1 MQPSGGVK
9 EEVTEKPKCAPT
21 ADKAGWVKKCSGG
34 FLGIWKD
41 RYILL
46 CKTKLLVYEDEDEQ
60 KCIETVELE
69 NYDRCQELRA
79 LLKRK
84 NRFLLIRSSGKKV
97 HDIKFQAQN
106 LEEKESW
113 MKALN
118 EGINRGKNKV
128 FDEVKV
134 DESLSL
140 EHKTRGRAKMGQ
152 GRRPPTRSHLKEV
165 AKCTSDGILR
175 LDLDE
180 VDNGPPDSTLP
191 LSNSANNVPPKE
203 TPKPPMPPAKPSVV
217 PEKENVDDNV
227 ANPEVKK
234 PLSPPLPPAKPF
246 KETISSSDD
255 LRSRDEESVSKEEHA
270 EGSVSSRDSK
280 ENLME
285 LSDKVTAAAPIP
297 PPKILSDKL
306 KVSWDESSCDP
317 ESMEELKPSERG
329 SQEHLAEAVLPD
341 TEKPPVPPKIL
352 SEKLR
357 ATVNPSQRRSLDDE
371 DASVQESDTSKPTVE
386 EAEDGEEAESTP
398 QEVEGE
404 EGSKEA
410 SDEEEEEETSLDA
423 GTNQENIQVFNPEK
437 MPLGQLAE
445 DTSPLKPC
453 CAPPGDLLPE
463 SKSAQK
469 ALVDGDPPKK
479 AHHDL
484 AEMEEKVAS
493 EKEKTE
499 KLLEKV
505 LQAELNP
512 MQDGN
517 GPPVIAKT
525 ILSEAVEQLRQAT
538 QVLQEIRDFGEL
550 SKEPTEKEKEK
561 RKELVTLHRRSVP

>member
-1 MQPSGGVK
+1 
-9 EEVTEKPKCAPT
+9 
-21 ADKAGWVKKCSGG
+21 
-34 FLGIWKD
+34 
-41 RYILL
+41 
-46 CKTKLLVYEDEDEQ
+46 
-60 KCIETVELE
+60 
-69 NYDRCQELRA
+69 
-79 LLKRK
+79 
-84 NRFLLIRSSGKKV
+84 
-97 HDIKFQAQN
+97 
-106 LEEKESW
+106 

-140 EHKTRGRAKMGQ
+140 EHVTRGRAKLGQ

-180 VDNGPPDSTLP
+180 VDNGPPDSTSP
-191 LSNSANNVPPKE
+191 ISNSANNMPPKE

-217 PEKENVDDNV
+217 PEKENADDNV
-227 ANPEVKK
+227 ADPEVKK
-234 PLSPPLPPAKPF
+234 PLSPPLPPAKKF
-246 KETISSSDD
+246 KETTSSTDD
-255 LRSRDEESVSKEEHA
+255 LRSKDEESVGKEERA
-270 EGSVSSRDSK
+270 EGSTSSRGSK
-280 ENLME
+280 ENLTE
-285 LSDKVTAAAPIP
+285 LSDKGTAAAPIP

-306 KVSWDESSCDP
+306 KVSWDESSRDP
-317 ESMEELKPSERG
+317 ESTEELKPSEKG
-329 SQEHLAEAVLPD
+329 SQEHLAEAVPPD
-341 TEKPPVPPKIL
+341 TEKPPLPPKIL

-357 ATVNPSQRRSLDDE
+357 ATMDSSQRRSLEDE
-371 DASVQESDTSKPTVE
+371 DASVQESDNSKPSVE
-386 EAEDGEEAESTP
+386 EAEDGEEAEPPP

-410 SDEEEEEETSLDA
+410 SKEEEEETSLDA
-423 GTNQENIQVFNPEK
+423 GTNQDNVKVSSPEK
-437 MPLGQLAE
+437 MPLGQLAK
-445 DTSPLKPC
+445 DASPLKLC

-463 SKSAQK
+463 SKNAQK
-469 ALVDGDPPKK
+469 ALVDGGPPEE
-479 AHHDL
+479 AHHEL
-484 AEMEEKVAS
+484 AEMEERVAS

-512 MQDGN
+512 TQDGN

-538 QVLQEIRDFGEL
+538 QVLQEIKDFGEL

-561 RKELVTLHRRSVP
+561 RKELVTLYRRSVP

>member
-1 MQPSGGVK
+1 MHEEGVK
-9 EEVTEKPKCAPT
+9 EEVTEKPKCALT

-41 RYILL
+41 RYVLL

-140 EHKTRGRAKMGQ
+140 EHVTRGRAKLGQ

-191 LSNSANNVPPKE
+191 ISNSANNVPPKE

-217 PEKENVDDNV
+217 PEKENADDNV
-227 ANPEVKK
+227 ADPEVKK
-234 PLSPPLPPAKPF
+234 PLSPPLPPAKKF
-246 KETISSSDD
+246 KETTSSTDD
-255 LRSRDEESVSKEEHA
+255 LRSKDEESVGKEERA
-270 EGSVSSRDSK
+270 EGSTSSRGSK
-280 ENLME
+280 ENLTE
-285 LSDKVTAAAPIP
+285 LSDKGTAAAPIP

-306 KVSWDESSCDP
+306 KVSWDESSHDP
-317 ESMEELKPSERG
+317 ESTEELKPSEGG

-357 ATVNPSQRRSLDDE
+357 ATMDPSQRRSLEDE
-371 DASVQESDTSKPTVE
+371 DASVQESDNSKPSVE
-386 EAEDGEEAESTP
+386 EAEDGEEAEPPP
-398 QEVEGE
+398 QEGEGE

-410 SDEEEEEETSLDA
+410 SEEEEEETSLDA
-423 GTNQENIQVFNPEK
+423 GTNQDNVKVSSPEK
-437 MPLGQLAE
+437 MPLGQLAK
-445 DTSPLKPC
+445 DASPLKLR

-463 SKSAQK
+463 SKNAQK
-469 ALVDGDPPKK
+469 ALVDGGSPEE

-484 AEMEEKVAS
+484 AEMEERVAS

-512 MQDGN
+512 TQDGN

-525 ILSEAVEQLRQAT
+525 ILSEAVEQLRQAS
-538 QVLQEIRDFGEL
+538 QVLQEIKDFEEL

-561 RKELVTLHRRSVP
+561 RKELVTLYRRSVP